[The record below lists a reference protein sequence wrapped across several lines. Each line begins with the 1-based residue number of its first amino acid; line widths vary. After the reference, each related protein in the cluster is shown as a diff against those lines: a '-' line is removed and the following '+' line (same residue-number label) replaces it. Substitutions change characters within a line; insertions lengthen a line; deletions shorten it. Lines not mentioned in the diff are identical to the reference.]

1 MQAKRVQL
9 KWMSHLDIIITGVA
23 LSYLVFLT
31 ITGALSRYFLDSPWV
46 WMEEVQLMLEV
57 WVVFLGAGYGF
68 RVGAHVAIEI
78 VIDALPQKVQRFFDY
93 LIMAIVVGTIAYLL
107 VQSIGYVRLF
117 IRSERT
123 TSILQIPYYLIYG
136 IVPVSCIL
144 MILNYLY
151 YFIMKVRGVDVTAKE
166 TES

>member
-1 MQAKRVQL
+1 
-9 KWMSHLDIIITGVA
+9 
-23 LSYLVFLT
+23 
-31 ITGALSRYFLDSPWV
+31 
-46 WMEEVQLMLEV
+46 MLEV